1 MVACPAPTVVARP
14 ALLML
19 TTEVEDELQVTPLAR
34 SCDEPSLYVAVAMYC
49 ELMPMPRVSPS
60 GVIVIAVIVGAVIV
74 SVVEPVMLPSVA
86 EIVVVPADTPT
97 AATVESEELH
107 CTDTV
112 MSLVL
117 PSEKVPVAV
126 KFCVAPL
133 AIEEEFGDNCKA
145 ESEVVPLLPEP
156 DGDPPLQPFSII
168 RTKKVIV

>member
-1 MVACPAPTVVARP
+1 MRVLVSLTAPTVAVMVACPAPTVVARP

-97 AATVESEELH
+97 AT
-107 CTDTV
+107 
-112 MSLVL
+112 
-117 PSEKVPVAV
+117 
-126 KFCVAPL
+126 PL
-133 AIEEEFGDNCKA
+133 APIVAAAAEEEFHA
-145 ESEVVPLLPEP
+145 TRAVRSRLLPS
-156 DGDPPLQPFSII
+156 L
-168 RTKKVIV
+168 